1 MDGLKGYIQ
10 KELYKNFC
18 EGYRE
23 GALNT
28 LHALRHTFTQE
39 EYEAYVENT
48 ENAVKKLRKGG
59 E

>member
-1 MDGLKGYIQ
+1 MNELKDYIQ
-10 KELYKNFC
+10 KEVHKNFC

-28 LHALRHTFTQE
+28 LSALRHTFTEE
-39 EYEAYVENT
+39 EYKAYVENT
-48 ENAVKKLRKGG
+48 EIAVKKLHRGG